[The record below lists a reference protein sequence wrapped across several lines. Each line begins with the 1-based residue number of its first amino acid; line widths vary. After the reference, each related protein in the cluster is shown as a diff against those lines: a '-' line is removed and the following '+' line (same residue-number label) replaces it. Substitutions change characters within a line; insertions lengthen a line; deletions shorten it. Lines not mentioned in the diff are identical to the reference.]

1 MAKLIVSGKDAI
13 GKRIVSEYDK
23 DHPLEIIDVVDDIKE
38 GSLDM
43 KPTAAVYTPF
53 NQNPM
58 SDFYLTLRT
67 SRPEQHC
74 FLPWST

>member
-43 KPTAAVYTPF
+43 KTDGGSLYAV
-53 NQNPM
+53 
-58 SDFYLTLRT
+58 
-67 SRPEQHC
+67 
-74 FLPWST
+74 